1 MDWSRAKNIIIVLLI
16 LLNIFLFVNVMNVK
30 NSFNITGQYQ
40 NNAKQALEAAGIVVE
55 CIIPNHNKPMSRI
68 SYVKNDSDFYR
79 KIVNT
84 LIGADYSDKQSSRWE
99 KDGRSLQFLED
110 AFIFMDN
117 TATINFSAD
126 DEKKL
131 NKQLLSWIKNNGLS
145 NEAFI
150 LKSFYKEDT
159 TVTVEYVQEYNNIP
173 LFSNWITFTITEN
186 KLYKVEGSMN
196 ILDIIKPSKQ
206 KDEIVSPNIILLTGK
221 DKVRGDISSVVLG
234 YLRPKN
240 EELYDVPVWRIN
252 YKSGGETYFNAFTG
266 EWISG

>member
-1 MDWSRAKNIIIVLLI
+1 M
-16 LLNIFLFVNVMNVK
+16 
-30 NSFNITGQYQ
+30 
-40 NNAKQALEAAGIVVE
+40 EAAGIVVE

-131 NKQLLSWIKNNGLS
+131 NKRLLS
-145 NEAFI
+145 
-150 LKSFYKEDT
+150 
-159 TVTVEYVQEYNNIP
+159 
-173 LFSNWITFTITEN
+173 
-186 KLYKVEGSMN
+186 
-196 ILDIIKPSKQ
+196 
-206 KDEIVSPNIILLTGK
+206 
-221 DKVRGDISSVVLG
+221 
-234 YLRPKN
+234 
-240 EELYDVPVWRIN
+240 
-252 YKSGGETYFNAFTG
+252 
-266 EWISG
+266 